1 MSKSKLHVMSKD
13 IPESNVEKHTVRNDK
28 RHKYVVKNRYTVDI
42 PVCHEKGLLYV
53 MRNNI
58 PVCNVM

>member
-1 MSKSKLHVMSKD
+1 MSKD